1 MKILVINCGSSSL
14 KYQLIDMPSGDLLAK
29 GGVEKIGLPDS
40 FLKCAKGD
48 GPKTKIE
55 KPMND
60 HQDAIELVLN
70 TLTDKELGVI
80 ASLNEIEA
88 AGHRVL
94 HGGEFFKESVI
105 INDDVI
111 AKIEEIA
118 PLGPLHQ
125 MANLKGIR
133 AMKKAMPSLPQVAVF
148 DTAFHQTIPDYAY
161 MYAIPYELYEKL
173 HIRRYGFHGT
183 SHRYVSKRACEILG
197 LDYNNSKLI
206 TCHIGNGASLAAIV
220 NGKVVDTSMGLTPC
234 EGVVMGTRCGVID
247 PAVFPYLFEN
257 GALKPEDMNNF
268 INKQSGVLGVSGVS
282 SDMRDVEEAAFER
295 KEYRAALACKMQ
307 DYSIKKY
314 IGAYMAAMNGCDAI
328 VFCGGIGEKGDT
340 TRRGV
345 AMNLEWLGV
354 EFDDSIN
361 TGLRD
366 KEMVISKPTSKVKVV
381 VVPTNEELVIAQD
394 TLDLVKR

>member
-14 KYQLIDMPSGDLLAK
+14 KYQLFDMTSDTVLAK
-29 GGVEKIGLPDS
+29 GGVEKIGMADS
-40 FLKCAKGD
+40 FLKHQKGEE
-48 GPKTKIE
+48 PKVKIE
-55 KPMND
+55 KAMND
-60 HQDAIELVLN
+60 HKEAIELVLN
-70 TLTDKELGVI
+70 TLTDAKFGVI
-80 ASLNEIEA
+80 ASLKDIDA

-94 HGGEFFKESVI
+94 HGGEIFKESVL

-111 AKIEEIA
+111 AKIEELA

-125 MANLKGIR
+125 KANLKGIY
-133 AMKKAMPSLPQVAVF
+133 AIKAILPSLPQVAVF

-161 MYAIPYELYEKL
+161 MYAIPYELYQNL
-173 HIRRYGFHGT
+173 HIRRYGFHGS
-183 SHRYVSKRACEILG
+183 SHRYVSKRACELLG

-220 NGKVVDTSMGLTPC
+220 NGKVIDTTMGLTPC
-234 EGVVMGTRCGVID
+234 EGVMMGTRCGDID
-247 PAVFPYLFEN
+247 PAVFPFLFQN
-257 GALKPEDMNNF
+257 GALKPEDMDNF
-268 INKQSGVLGVSGVS
+268 INKKCGVLGVSGVS
-282 SDMRDVEEAAFER
+282 SDMRDVEEAGFGR
-295 KEYRAALACKMQ
+295 KEPRAALSLKMY
-307 DYSIKKY
+307 DYRIKKY

-328 VFCGGIGEKGDT
+328 VFTGGIGEKGDT

-345 AMNLEWLGV
+345 AMNLEALGV

-366 KEMVISKPTSKVKVV
+366 EEKVISKPDSKVKVI

-394 TLDLVKR
+394 TMALVK

>member
-1 MKILVINCGSSSL
+1 VKILVINCGSSSL
-14 KYQLIDMPSGDLLAK
+14 KYQLFDMDKNEVLAK
-29 GGVEKIGLPDS
+29 GGVEKIGLKDS
-40 FLKCAKGD
+40 FLKHQKGE
-48 GPKTKIE
+48 GEKTKIE

-60 HQDAIELVLN
+60 HKEAIELVLN
-70 TLTDKELGVI
+70 TLTDKNLGVI
-80 ASLNEIEA
+80 ASLNEIDA

-94 HGGEFFKESVI
+94 HGGEFFKQSVL
-105 INDDVI
+105 INDEVI

-133 AMKKAMPSLPQVAVF
+133 AIKAILPSLPQVAVF

-161 MYAIPYELYEKL
+161 MYAIPYELYEKY
-173 HIRRYGFHGT
+173 HIRRYGFHGS

-197 LDYNNSKLI
+197 LDYNKTKII
-206 TCHIGNGASLAAIV
+206 TCHIGNGASLAAIE

-257 GALKPEDMNNF
+257 GALKPEDMNTF
-268 INKQSGVLGVSGVS
+268 INKKSGVLGISGVS
-282 SDMRDVEEAAFER
+282 SDMRDVEEAAFVR

-314 IGAYMAAMNGCDAI
+314 IGAYMAAMNGCDVL

-345 AMNLEWLGV
+345 AMNLENLGI
-354 EFDDSIN
+354 EFDDTIN

-366 KEMVISKPTSKVKVV
+366 KEMVISKPTSKVKVI

-394 TLDLVKR
+394 TLELTKK

>member
-14 KYQLIDMPSGDLLAK
+14 KYQLIDMANDVVLAK
-29 GGVEKIGLPDS
+29 GGVEKIGLADS
-40 FLKCAKGD
+40 FLKHQKGE
-48 GPKTKIE
+48 GEKTKIS
-55 KPMND
+55 KPMSD
-60 HQDAIELVLN
+60 HKEAIELVLN
-70 TLTDKELGVI
+70 TLTDSNLGVI
-80 ASLNEIEA
+80 SSLKDIDA

-94 HGGEFFKESVI
+94 HGGEFFKESVL
-105 INDDVI
+105 INDEVI

-133 AMKKAMPSLPQVAVF
+133 AIKALLPTLPQVAVF

-161 MYAIPYELYEKL
+161 MYAIPYELYEKY
-173 HIRRYGFHGT
+173 HIRRYGFHGS

-220 NGKVVDTSMGLTPC
+220 NGKVIDTSMGLTPC
-234 EGVVMGTRCGVID
+234 EGVVMGTRCGNLD

-268 INKQSGVLGVSGVS
+268 INKKSGVLGISGVS
-282 SDMRDVEEAAFER
+282 SDMRDVEEAAFVR

-314 IGAYMAAMNGCDAI
+314 VGAYMAAMNGCDALI
-328 VFCGGIGEKGDT
+328 FTGGIGEKGDT

-345 AMNLEWLGV
+345 AMNLENLGI
-354 EFDDSIN
+354 EFDDTIN

-366 KEMVISKPTSKVKVV
+366 KEMVISKPTSKVKVI

-394 TLDLVKR
+394 TLALTSK

>member
-14 KYQLIDMPSGDLLAK
+14 KYQLIDMPSGELLAK

-48 GPKTKIE
+48 GPKTRID

-80 ASLNEIEA
+80 SSLSEIEA

-183 SHRYVSKRACEILG
+183 SHR
-197 LDYNNSKLI
+197 
-206 TCHIGNGASLAAIV
+206 
-220 NGKVVDTSMGLTPC
+220 
-234 EGVVMGTRCGVID
+234 
-247 PAVFPYLFEN
+247 
-257 GALKPEDMNNF
+257 
-268 INKQSGVLGVSGVS
+268 
-282 SDMRDVEEAAFER
+282 
-295 KEYRAALACKMQ
+295 
-307 DYSIKKY
+307 
-314 IGAYMAAMNGCDAI
+314 
-328 VFCGGIGEKGDT
+328 
-340 TRRGV
+340 
-345 AMNLEWLGV
+345 
-354 EFDDSIN
+354 
-361 TGLRD
+361 
-366 KEMVISKPTSKVKVV
+366 
-381 VVPTNEELVIAQD
+381 
-394 TLDLVKR
+394 